1 MKRSMCVVIIGCAL
15 ISGLALAPS
24 LLSAAE
30 LPDKVVIG
38 GTISLS
44 GRFAKEG
51 EQSVWGIRA
60 VEKWVNRSLGG
71 VTVTGKKIPVEY
83 KYYDDESKK
92 EAVTSLGER
101 LITVDKVKF
110 FLAPYSSPL
119 TLAGA
124 PVADKYGV
132 LYMSHGG
139 ATDRVVEQGYR
150 YVVQT
155 LSPASMYQTSF
166 LDMVNELDPRA
177 RRLALLFK
185 DDEFS
190 REVMKGVD
198 AHARK
203 LGFNIVF
210 SRTYPTEVKD
220 LTPVLNE
227 LKAARADVLAG
238 GGHFADGQLL
248 TKQLADMG
256 IDVRAASILVAPAI
270 PAFYQALGGIA
281 ESIVTPGQWGEGA
294 TYSPEAA
301 RRKRIEYVGP
311 TQEEFMKFFL
321 EESKGVKPSYH
332 AAEAAA
338 GFLAVVKG
346 INAANS
352 LDPKAVRPA
361 MNRLHFMT
369 FFGDWKIEPETGK
382 QIGHEMVLL
391 QWQQKKLEIVWPPS
405 AQTSKPFYPMLTTR
419 QREAGQMAV
428 PK

>member
-1 MKRSMCVVIIGCAL
+1 MKTRF
-15 ISGLALAPS
+15 
-24 LLSAAE
+24 LSALSAVVLAFAPAL
-30 LPDKVVIG
+30 LPGPALGAGPSDRVVIG
-38 GTISLS
+38 GTIGLS

-60 VEKWVNRSLGG
+60 MEKWTNKVVGG
-71 VTVTGKKIPVEY
+71 VMVKGRAIPVEY
-83 KYYDDESKK
+83 RYYDDESRK
-92 EAVTSLGER
+92 EAVISLAER
-101 LITVDKVKF
+101 LITADKVRF

-124 PVADKYGV
+124 PVADKHEV

-166 LDMVNELDPRA
+166 LDMVRQLDPGA
-177 RRLALLFK
+177 KRLALLFK

-190 REVMKGVD
+190 REVMKGVQ
-198 AHARK
+198 AHAGK
-203 LGFNIVF
+203 TGFSIVF
-210 SRTYPTEVKD
+210 SRTYPSEVKD
-220 LTPVLNE
+220 LTPVLTE
-227 LKAARADVLAG
+227 LQAAKADVLAG

-248 TKQLADMG
+248 TRQLADMR
-256 IDVRAASILVAPAI
+256 IDLRAASILVAPAI
-270 PAFYQALGGIA
+270 PAFYQALGGVA
-281 ESIVTPGQWGEGA
+281 ESIVSPGQWGIGA

-301 RRKRIEYVGP
+301 RKRGIDYVGP
-311 TQEEFMKFFL
+311 TQTEFMDLFL
-321 EESKGVKPSYH
+321 AESKGVSPSYH

-346 INAANS
+346 ITEAAS
-352 LDPKAVRPA
+352 LDPKVVRQV

-369 FFGDWKIEPETGK
+369 FFGDWKIEPDTGR

-391 QWQQKKLEIVWPPS
+391 QWQRKKLEIVWPPS
-405 AQTSKPFYPMLTTR
+405 AQTSKPVYPMLTTR
-419 QREAGQMAV
+419 QREAGQLAV
-428 PK
+428 PR

>member
-1 MKRSMCVVIIGCAL
+1 MTGKFMAGAVCVLAL
-15 ISGLALAPS
+15 GLALGPAAGT
-24 LLSAAE
+24 AAE
-30 LPDKVVIG
+30 PDKVVIG
-38 GTISLS
+38 GTIGLS

-51 EQSVWGIRA
+51 QQSVWGIEA
-60 VEKWVNRSLGG
+60 MEKWVNKTLGG
-71 VTVTGKKIPVEY
+71 VTVKGRKIPVEY
-83 KYYDDESKK
+83 KYYDDESRK
-92 EAVTSLGER
+92 EAVTSLAER
-101 LITVDKVKF
+101 LITVDRVQF

-124 PVADKYGV
+124 PVVEKYGV

-139 ATDRVVEQGYR
+139 ATDRVVDQGYR
-150 YVVQT
+150 FVVQT

-166 LDMVNELDPRA
+166 LDMVHQLEPA
-177 RRLALLFK
+177 AKRLALLFK

-190 REVMKGVD
+190 REVMKGAD

-220 LTPVLNE
+220 LTPVLTE
-227 LKAARADVLAG
+227 LQVARADVLAG
-238 GGHFADGQLL
+238 GGHFADGQLF

-256 IDVRAASILVAPAI
+256 IDVKAASILVAPAI

-281 ESIVTPGQWGEGA
+281 EGILTPGQWGVGV
-294 TYSPEAA
+294 TYSAEAA
-301 RRKRIEYVGP
+301 KKKGLEYVGP
-311 TQEEFMKFFL
+311 SQEEFMKFFL
-321 EESKGVKPSYH
+321 AESRGAQPSYH

-338 GFLAVVKG
+338 GFLAIVKG
-346 INAANS
+346 INAAQS
-352 LDPKAVRPA
+352 LEPRAVRET

-391 QWQQKKLEIVWPPS
+391 QWQDKKLQIVWPPS
-405 AQTSKPFYPMLTTR
+405 AQTAKPFYPLLTTR
-419 QREAGQMAV
+419 EREAGRLAV